1 MLGTLEIEI
10 YVQSQEES
18 KRCLC
23 NSPCKIWSRFNFSF
37 QEAALLVSL
46 IAAKVKRERGENGE
60 EGSLASEVEKLVVEH
75 IISQ

>member
-1 MLGTLEIEI
+1 M
-10 YVQSQEES
+10 QQ
-18 KRCLC
+18 
-23 NSPCKIWSRFNFSF
+23 IWFRFNFSF

-46 IAAKVKRERGENGE
+46 IAARVKRERGENVE

>member
-1 MLGTLEIEI
+1 MYNINRSPKGAICNNVTLQDLVEF
-10 YVQSQEES
+10 
-18 KRCLC
+18 
-23 NSPCKIWSRFNFSF
+23 RFNFSF

-46 IAAKVKRERGENGE
+46 IASRVKRERGENVE